1 VRVAY
6 VLATSAGGTER
17 HVRMLAGGLAR
28 RGVTVTVYGPAGP
41 GAADSAA
48 AAGGTG
54 SARRQEAPGLPGF
67 AAVRIAER
75 PRPARDLAAVRRLRA
90 LFAAFGPDVVHA
102 HGLRAGALA
111 ALAVGRDR
119 AAPDPTADDPAADD
133 PAADGQAVR
142 DHARPRLVV
151 TVHNAAPDAV
161 LAAAVY
167 RVLERIVARRADAVL
182 CVSADLES
190 RMRRLGARRVT
201 RAVVPAPPA
210 SAAVSAQALAGVRA
224 GLGIAGG
231 EDRVPLVLT
240 VARLA
245 PQKGL
250 GTLVEAAGRWRDRDP
265 APLLVIAGEGPLLDG
280 LARDAEAARA
290 RVSFLGRRDDVPA
303 LLAAADV
310 VVAPSAWEG
319 QPLVVQEALRASRP
333 LVASRVGGIPDLTG
347 QDAALLVPPGDAAA
361 LSAAV
366 LSVLDDPAL
375 SARLSQA
382 AARRSAALPSEQ
394 DALDAALAAY
404 RRD

>member
-1 VRVAY
+1 MRVAY

-17 HVRMLAGGLAR
+17 HVRMLADGLAR
-28 RGVTVTVYGPAGP
+28 RGVTVTVYGPAG
-41 GAADSAA
+41 
-48 AAGGTG
+48 
-54 SARRQEAPGLPGF
+54 ARRQEVPGLPGF
-67 AAVRIAER
+67 AAVQIAER
-75 PRPARDLAAVRRLRA
+75 PRPAGDLAAVRRLRA

-119 AAPDPTADDPAADD
+119 AAPDRTADDPAADD
-133 PAADGQAVR
+133 PAANGQAGR
-142 DHARPRLVV
+142 DHSRPRLVV
-151 TVHNAAPDAV
+151 TVHNAAPDAG

-210 SAAVSAQALAGVRA
+210 SLAVSAQALAGVRA
-224 GLGIAGG
+224 GLGIADG

-265 APLLVIAGEGPLLDG
+265 APLLVIAGEGPLLAG

-319 QPLVVQEALRASRP
+319 QPLVVQEALRAGRP

>member
-1 VRVAY
+1 MRVAY

-67 AAVRIAER
+67 AAVQIAER